1 MFSVQ
6 FNTTVCLTSCV
17 FVFGLKKKSDLGLA
31 VISDASY
38 FVAYYLFY
46 KDFKD
51 IVVFK
56 A

>member
-17 FVFGLKKKSDLGLA
+17 FVFGLKKSNFGLA